1 MAEVEK
7 VAVTQE
13 DKRAARAFI
22 EVHNVPTFLY
32 LEMAVAFARRR
43 IAGLEEAKG
52 IAEERAK
59 ALSEWEGEI
68 LKAQEREARRIAA
81 AIQARIDEG

>member
-32 LEMAVAFARRR
+32 LEVAVAFARRR
-43 IAGLEEAKG
+43 IAGLVEAKG
-52 IAEERAK
+52 IAENNDY
-59 ALSEWEGEI
+59 WPQEG
-68 LKAQEREARRIAA
+68 ADIAA
-81 AIQARIDEG
+81 AIQARIDQ